1 MLSPHQVI
9 LELKW
14 CASRCLRPFHNG
26 DRANASIKDPGKRP
40 RKLLL
45 PMVFKHGEVRCSY
58 RGVLMDVD
66 VLFLWRC
73 SYGCGCVGRFS

>member
-26 DRANASIKDPGKRP
+26 DRANANIKDPGKRP

-58 RGVLMDVD
+58 GGVLMDVD
-66 VLFLWRC
+66 VWAGSHR
-73 SYGCGCVGRFS
+73 